1 MRWGLVPGWADSA
14 ASRPSTFN
22 ARIESAATKPTFR
35 QVLGRR
41 HCLVPASG
49 YYEWVGRWRAKQPR
63 YIRPANDPLMF
74 FAGLW
79 DRWQSPAGKKLLS
92 FTILTTAA
100 TGELA
105 ALHER
110 RPIIVPATHAAEWLT
125 AGNAAA
131 AQLLA
136 HERETALRWHPV
148 GRAVGDVRE
157 DHPELTR
164 PLGGILVSARERI

>member
-14 ASRPSTFN
+14 ASRMSTFN

-49 YYEWVGRWRAKQPR
+49 YYEWVGTGRAKQPW
-63 YIRPANDPLMF
+63 YITPANDPLMF

-79 DRWQSPAGKKLLS
+79 DRWQSQSGESLLS

-105 ALHER
+105 EMHER
-110 RPIIVPATHAAEWLT
+110 RPIICPATHAAEWLR

-157 DHPELTR
+157 DHPELIR
-164 PLGGILVSARERI
+164 PVGGILVDARERI